1 MRRFTALPLALAL
14 ASAPLGACEQN
25 TERGMR
31 ETADPEQARG
41 HAEAQQRRER
51 PAAGAGERAQMMDT
65 IRSAVAVLHPTQG
78 NDERG
83 IVRFEQQGDQVRVI
97 ADVTGLEPGTR
108 HGFHVHEFGDCSA
121 PDATSAGDH
130 FNPEGHPHGLPG
142 REPRH
147 LGDFGNMDV
156 KEDGTGHLEAVAPHA
171 NLRPGDALS
180 FLERSIVVH
189 AKPDDGSQPSG
200 AAGGRIGC
208 GEIRRKGG

>member
-1 MRRFTALPLALAL
+1 MGHKLWISSIASSVPILVACHGGDPETIVPSVPLSTLEVRAAEATVPVEVPLAARSGSSL
-14 ASAPLGACEQN
+14 
-25 TERGMR
+25 RGKA
-31 ETADPEQARG
+31 TF
-41 HAEAQQRRER
+41 AELE
-51 PAAGAGERAQMMDT
+51 GG
-65 IRSAVAVLHPTQG
+65 G
-78 NDERG
+78 
-83 IVRFEQQGDQVRVI
+83 VRVVVDV
-97 ADVTGLEPGTR
+97 ADVSPGK
-108 HGFHVHEFGDCSA
+108 HAVHVHEKGDCSA